1 MSPFISTNQTISALK
16 TELENIESPLVR
28 MALENQLN
36 VLRNR
41 RNRLQTLITL
51 SRDRAQREAN
61 EKERISV
68 KCGLRH
74 AGDNPGYLPLEGWHL
89 RKASARKL
97 TPEHRLASFFRK
109 FLHVEV
115 PIPLLK
121 KLTSICAGKPSV
133 LFKTLDL
140 EFLSVIPAS
149 RRWESGDKLL
159 MVIAA
164 KVG

>member
-1 MSPFISTNQTISALK
+1 MSPFISTAHAIRALK
-16 TELENIESPLVR
+16 AESTKIDNPLIR
-28 MALENQLN
+28 AALDSQLR
-36 VLRNR
+36 LLNR
-41 RNRLQTLITL
+41 RLIHQQTLITL
-51 SRDRAQREAN
+51 GRDNAQREKN
-61 EKERISV
+61 DREKGAIP
-68 KCGLRH
+68 CGLRH
-74 AGDNPGYLPLEGWHL
+74 AKENPGYLPLEGWHL
-89 RKASARKL
+89 KKKSAQKL
-97 TPEHRLASFFRK
+97 HPEHRLAAFFRK
-109 FLHVEV
+109 FLHQEV

-121 KLTSICAGKPSV
+121 KLTKISPKPSI

>member
-1 MSPFISTNQTISALK
+1 MSPFISTALTINQLR
-16 TELENIESPLVR
+16 TESTKIDNPLVR
-28 MALENQLN
+28 AALDSQVRLLN
-36 VLRNR
+36 RKLMRE
-41 RNRLQTLITL
+41 QTLITL
-51 SRDRAQREAN
+51 GRDNAQRERN
-61 EKERISV
+61 DQERKSI

-74 AGDNPGYLPLEGWHL
+74 AKENPGYLPLEGWHL
-89 RKASARKL
+89 KKESAQKL
-97 TPEHRLASFFRK
+97 HPEHRLAAFFRK
-109 FLHVEV
+109 FLHQEV

-121 KLTSICAGKPSV
+121 KLTKISPKPSI